1 MKFVMIA
8 FLLGFLVFGGIGLVL
23 RLSRDWNKLEV
34 ETDKLSDRS
43 TAKRDG
49 KAMQLIKHE
58 HVIDADA
65 LEKKA
70 ARKFQ
75 LQLVFSVLAI
85 LCLAAA
91 IVCGA
96 MMR

>member
-1 MKFVMIA
+1 
-8 FLLGFLVFGGIGLVL
+8 
-23 RLSRDWNKLEV
+23 
-34 ETDKLSDRS
+34 
-43 TAKRDG
+43 
-49 KAMQLIKHE
+49 MQLIKHE
-58 HVIDADA
+58 HIIDADK

-75 LQLVFSVLAI
+75 LQLVFSVLSVA
-85 LCLAAA
+85 CLAAA